1 MVKPSRIVFE
11 TFCDMA
17 IMLGF
22 KIELHSDRLVV
33 FFNQD
38 NEPNDRMN

>member
-1 MVKPSRIVFE
+1 MKTPSQTVFE
-11 TFCDMA
+11 SFCDMA

-22 KIELHSDRLVV
+22 KIERHPDKLIV

-38 NEPNDRMN
+38 NEPND

>member
-1 MVKPSRIVFE
+1 MTKQSRIVFE
-11 TFCDMA
+11 SFCDMA

-22 KIELHSDRLVV
+22 KIERHPDKLIV

-38 NEPNDRMN
+38 NEPNKRPH

>member
-1 MVKPSRIVFE
+1 MKNPSRAVFD

-22 KIELHSDRLVV
+22 KIERHPEKLIV

-38 NEPNDRMN
+38 NEPNNRLH